1 MAAGRRGTVQA
12 VGPGVLVLRKRH
24 LDRTGI
30 VSIFSLKKTSPA
42 HELSGGSPGKEVPVM
57 VDKETRDLARKEHR
71 EVMKPEKGFFSP
83 FEEMERW
90 FEEAFRR
97 PFFAPSW
104 MPRLRIPDV
113 GTSYPSV
120 DIFEDGNDVIVKA
133 ELPGMKKEDIE
144 VNISDDV
151 ITISGEKKTEEK
163 VEKKVYYRLERSF
176 GSFTRTLRLP
186 AETRT
191 DRAKAS
197 FRDGILEIRLPKTEE
212 EVRKVKKITV
222 E

>member
-1 MAAGRRGTVQA
+1 
-12 VGPGVLVLRKRH
+12 VGGNLR
-24 LDRTGI
+24 
-30 VSIFSLKKTSPA
+30 
-42 HELSGGSPGKEVPVM
+42 KEVPVM
-57 VDKETRDLARKEHR
+57 ADKETRDIARKEHR

-163 VEKKVYYRLERSF
+163 VEKKDYYRLERSF

-186 AETRT
+186 AETHT
-191 DRAKAS
+191 DKAKAS

-212 EVRKVKKITV
+212 EVRKMKKITV